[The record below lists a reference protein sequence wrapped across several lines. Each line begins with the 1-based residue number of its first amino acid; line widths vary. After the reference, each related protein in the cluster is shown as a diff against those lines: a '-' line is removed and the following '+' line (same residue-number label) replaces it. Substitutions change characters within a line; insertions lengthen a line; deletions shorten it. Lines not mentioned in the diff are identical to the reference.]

1 MFENIF
7 YGTGFGRHRLS
18 PARAAYLLLV
28 WVIVPMWLVTRFYTM
43 VLGLAFMGAFQGV
56 GQQTGM
62 DISFRKPFFTWT
74 GDIGLNDFRIEPS
87 ERGNGPVQAISVRRV
102 LVDMPN
108 WGVMQEVFAALDEGE
123 DRENRMS
130 GLLAAVNQLDHMG
143 FELQGVQAD
152 FLGGVPRVLRGFGL
166 ASGAPFET
174 EGCQRDTRWLGSELS
189 DMGIDSSQGVD
200 LRVVLSNDAKLGE
213 VHVEGSVDSPHS
225 SRIDFEQHF
234 RAANM
239 SGFLNETPRQR
250 IAIYERI
257 AVRDAGFV
265 AARNAFCAKRDGVD
279 RATFT
284 ERHIAAIRRRL
295 EAMGLRAGPELE
307 RAYMAYLREGS
318 FRIEAHPS
326 ANVPRSDYHNYAPA
340 DQQLMYNGVVS
351 GGALA
356 AVPLRLESVPVR
368 PVPAGFQGN
377 SWDLVAYESEHPE
390 AFNAPAVA
398 ALPANFDDEP
408 EEAPPAAPSAAIVSP
423 VAATA
428 AARLTSDGRA
438 LASSLPQAA
447 SDERFQPQSL
457 EYQDLAAHV
466 GEHIAVTTSFGDRRE
481 GRLESVGKSSIE
493 LRVYVAAG
501 YAIQHIDRAQ
511 IRGIRDLD

>member
-7 YGTGFGRHRLS
+7 YGTGFGRNRLS

-62 DISFRKPFFTWT
+62 DISFRKPFFSWT
-74 GDIGLNDFRIEPS
+74 GDIGLNDFRIEPA
-87 ERGNGPVQAISVRRV
+87 ERGNGPVQAISVRKV
-102 LVDMPN
+102 VVDMPN

-123 DRENRMS
+123 DRENSLS
-130 GLLAAVNQLDHMG
+130 GLMAAVNHLDHVG
-143 FELQGVQAD
+143 VELQGVQAD

-213 VHVEGSVDSPHS
+213 VHVQGSVDSPHS

-234 RAANM
+234 RAASM

-279 RATFT
+279 RATFM

-318 FRIEAHPS
+318 FSIEARPS
-326 ANVPRSDYHNYAPA
+326 ANVPRSEYHNYAPA
-340 DQQLMYNGVVS
+340 DQQKMYNGRVS

-368 PVPAGFQGN
+368 PAPAGFQGN

-390 AFNAPAVA
+390 SLKVALGPALPAGFDEMPTAPTPAVA
-398 ALPANFDDEP
+398 QT
-408 EEAPPAAPSAAIVSP
+408 PAAPVA
-423 VAATA
+423 AATA
-428 AARLTSDGRA
+428 PRLTADGRA
-438 LASSLPQAA
+438 LASSLPVPP
-447 SDERFQPQSL
+447 SDARFQPQSL
-457 EYQDLAAHV
+457 AFEDLGMHV
-466 GEHIAVTTSFGDRRE
+466 GEHIAVTTVFGDRRE
-481 GRLESVGKSSIE
+481 GRLESVGKSAIE

-501 YAIQHIDRAQ
+501 YAIQHIERAQ